1 MRRITVPIALLA
13 LLALLGPAVPAVA
26 AQAAPPAPSITWTAC
41 DPAEEAPEGLLCAT
55 IKVPVDWSKPGGP
68 TIDLALAKRPATDP
82 SRRIGSLLINPGGPG
97 GSGVDFAYTSGDAF
111 SPAVTDRFDIVG
123 FDPRGQAR
131 SSVINCDGELIGAQA
146 IRLYPDDKTEY
157 ADLRAT
163 NKALALSCRE
173 LSGPLVKYV
182 DTASVAR
189 DMDAIRTALGEKKIS
204 YYGVSYGTMIGQQYA
219 ELFPGRIRALA
230 LDSNMDHAQT
240 IAGYQKWETL
250 AMEGSFLQFTAWC
263 DRTEACALHEQGALA
278 YFDELYARAEAGE
291 LIVDGAPLPPEDLV
305 NWVFGYMYNPNS
317 WFDLAETLIYIE
329 EGGESARGEPAPNG
343 YLPVMC
349 SDFHFDV
356 GAYPVMRAIE
366 SAQNRLAPHT
376 RLNPLAWSDLAS
388 CQNWPWEV
396 TNPPHRLRAS
406 DKLPPILLANSRW
419 DVATPYEWGTSLA
432 SQLPSARFLTY
443 DGVGHGTY
451 WRSDCARAAIDMYL
465 VELRTPKKGTHCPA
479 VFPSSPVTT
488 QAAPTVV
495 DPLPELTGPFRR

>member
-13 LLALLGPAVPAVA
+13 LLGSAVPAAA
-26 AQAAPPAPSITWTAC
+26 AQAAPPPSIAWTAC
-41 DPAEEAPEGLLCAT
+41 DPAEEVPEGVLCAT
-55 IKVPVDWSKPGGP
+55 LEVPVDWSRPGGP
-68 TIDLALAKRPATDP
+68 TIELALAKRPATDP

-97 GSGVDFAYTSGDAF
+97 GSGVDFAYFSGSAF

-131 SSVINCDGELIGAQA
+131 SHVVNCDSDLIGAQYTQ
-146 IRLYPDDKTEY
+146 LYPDNRAEY

-163 NKALALSCRE
+163 NRALALSCRE
-173 LSGPLVKYV
+173 LSGPLVTYV

-189 DMDAIRTALGEKKIS
+189 DMDAIRAGLGEKRIS

-219 ELFPGRIRALA
+219 ELFPSRIRALA
-230 LDSNMDHAQT
+230 LDSNMDHAQN
-240 IAGYQKWETL
+240 IAGYQKWESL
-250 AMEGSFLQFTAWC
+250 AMEGSFRQFTSWC
-263 DRTEACALHEQGALA
+263 DRTEACALHERGALA

-291 LIVDGAPLPPEDLV
+291 LNPDGQPLPPEDLV
-305 NWVFGYMYNPNS
+305 NIVFGYMYNPNS
-317 WFDLAETLIYIE
+317 WFELADTLLYLGQGD
-329 EGGESARGEPAPNG
+329 GGQTGRGEPVPNG

-356 GAYPVMRAIE
+356 GAYPVLRAIE
-366 SAQNRLAPHT
+366 QAQNRLAPHT

-388 CQNWPWEV
+388 CQNWPWKV

-406 DKLPPILLANSRW
+406 AELPPILLANSRW

-451 WRSDCARAAIDMYL
+451 WRSDCARAAIDTYL
-465 VELRTPKKGTHCPA
+465 VELRTPAKGTHCPA
-479 VFPSSPVTT
+479 VFPSSPVSA
-488 QAAPTVV
+488 QAVPTVV
-495 DPLPELTGPFRR
+495 DPLPQLTGPFRR